1 MPPAREINIVPPF
14 LFKSLICIANSFFIN
29 FAAKK
34 KKMSLV
40 KATGTWEKLS
50 KNHFKWHSK
59 PSVLYLSNL
68 SQILFLKLNTI
79 KSFLTL
85 LQREKTTA
93 Y

>member
-14 LFKSLICIANSFFIN
+14 LFISLICIANSFFIN
-29 FAAKK
+29 FAAK